1 MTKVMVSL
9 RKERFSYWHI
19 DDRWLQGPV
28 GVDDVDELCRFW
40 AAGDCGED
48 GVCYGDCYGDG
59 DAHGNVEGDGDSD
72 GDADSVGDVGD
83 DLRLV
88 NIS

>member
-1 MTKVMVSL
+1 MTKVMVYL
-9 RKERFSYWHI
+9 RKERFSYWNI
-19 DDRWLQGPV
+19 DDCRLRGPV

-40 AAGDCGED
+40 AASDCGED
-48 GVCYGDCYGDG
+48 GVCYGHCYDDG

-83 DLRLV
+83 RA
-88 NIS
+88 